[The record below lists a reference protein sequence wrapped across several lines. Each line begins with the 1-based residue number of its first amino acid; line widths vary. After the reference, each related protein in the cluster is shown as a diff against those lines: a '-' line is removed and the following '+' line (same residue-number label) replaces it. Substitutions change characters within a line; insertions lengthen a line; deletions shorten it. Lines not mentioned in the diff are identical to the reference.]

1 MLRCTLEA
9 ARRNNFAAF
18 ISDSAAVW
26 RKSDQ
31 KPDRVL
37 PLASRFCARPFV
49 IDASQQSARG
59 PGNGLTVARMPQ
71 GKGKS
76 GYPHEPPCL
85 RLPLDHRFGMLR
97 PGVRVAVEVV
107 TMRSAPQWR
116 RRSHCTRLFISC
128 AVGRCAFWGLQNG
141 ARVHPC
147 LSASG

>member
-97 PGVRVAVEVV
+97 LGARVVVEVV
-107 TMRSAPQWR
+107 MMRIGAALAAKIALHAPFHQL
-116 RRSHCTRLFISC
+116 RSR
-128 AVGRCAFWGLQNG
+128 
-141 ARVHPC
+141 
-147 LSASG
+147 